1 MIKVN
6 KWYLRY
12 LLTTLLL
19 VLPLAAGAG
28 ILNFKVFG
36 SSALSSMV
44 SMSLAGGLIAVA
56 SVTKNYLK
64 FMKPINDLSEQVKLM
79 SGGDLNKR
87 LEVGGGREVTELASA
102 ISQFAFT
109 VRDLRQ
115 KEKVHSSNIQNQA
128 AELYECSG
136 QLVRSLDCVCD
147 KTRNACSSAEQVSG
161 LLKKA
166 DTSVESIAEEIS
178 LVEKSASVI
187 VDAMN
192 DAGKGVQNSQENLS
206 MVVSASEEM
215 SETVGKIAENT
226 ELARMRTANAV
237 KSAGSAQQ
245 SVDQLGVA
253 AGEINKIIDV
263 IVEIAEQTKLL
274 ALNATIEAARA
285 GEAGKGF
292 AVVAGEVKDLAKQT
306 NEATADIRKK
316 IAIMHSS
323 TEDTVQEITQI
334 NGVIDSVDEI
344 VSTIASAVEQQSST
358 TKGISG
364 SIGKVASVVSRMNEQ
379 TANVQTELKMLADSI
394 RRIGS
399 SMLQAKDDMRLAVSG
414 TDGISCAV
422 SEVLQVSERIG
433 GIISEM
439 DRHFEALKRIG
450 LDQNVLGYYNR
461 SL

>member
-28 ILNFKVFG
+28 ILNFKLFG
-36 SSALSSMV
+36 SSALSSMI
-44 SMSLAGGLIAVA
+44 SMSLAGCVIAVA

-64 FMKPINDLSEQVKLM
+64 FMKPIINLSEQVKLM
-79 SGGDLNKR
+79 AGGDMNRR
-87 LEVGGGREVTELASA
+87 LEVSGGREVTELASA
-102 ISQFAFT
+102 VNQFAST

-115 KEKVHSSNIQNQA
+115 KEKAHSSSIQNQA
-128 AELYECSG
+128 AELYQCSAK
-136 QLVRSLDCVCD
+136 LVSSLDCVCD
-147 KTRNACSSAEQVSG
+147 KTRNACISTEQVNG
-161 LLKKA
+161 LLGKA
-166 DTSVESIAEEIS
+166 DSSVESIAEDIS

-187 VDAMN
+187 VGAMN
-192 DAGKGVQNSQENLS
+192 DAGKGVKNSQENLS

-215 SETVGKIAENT
+215 SETVDKIAENT

-237 KSAGSAQQ
+237 NSAGSAQQ

-306 NEATADIRKK
+306 NGATADIRKK
-316 IAIMHSS
+316 IAIMQSS
-323 TEDTVQEITQI
+323 TQDTIQEITRI

-379 TANVQTELKMLADSI
+379 TANVQTEIRMLADSI
-394 RRIGS
+394 GRINS

-422 SEVLQVSERIG
+422 NEALQVSERIG
-433 GIISEM
+433 GIVNEM
-439 DRHFEALKRIG
+439 DRHFEALRSIG
-450 LDQNVLGYYNR
+450 LEQNAPGFDFRNF
-461 SL
+461 